1 MQWAAFLLAT
11 LGFAYL
17 PGPAMLYTAAQTLG
31 RGRRAGWLAV
41 IGVHMGCYIHV
52 FAAALGLALLFAA
65 IPPAYVAMKIIGGL
79 YLLWMGMRLWRQGIR
94 AHGGEVPLATT
105 KRVLRDSFLVEVLN
119 PKTALFFV
127 AFLPQFVQPE
137 SAMPV
142 AWQLLWLGIAT
153 NVLFSS
159 ADIVVVL
166 LASPLRAFLQKSQ
179 GSSTLIQ
186 RIGGSVLMG
195 LGGNTLAQ
203 AAR

>member
-1 MQWAAFLLAT
+1 
-11 LGFAYL
+11 
-17 PGPAMLYTAAQTLG
+17 LG

-41 IGVHMGCYIHV
+41 IGVHMGCYVHV
-52 FAAALGLALLFAA
+52 VAAALGLALLFAA
-65 IPPAYVAMKIIGGL
+65 IPPAYIAMKIIGGL
-79 YLLWMGMRLWRQGIR
+79 YLLWMGLRLWQQGIR
-94 AHGGEVPLATT
+94 THGEEMPLATT
-105 KRVLRDSFLVEVLN
+105 KRVLRDSFLVEMLN

-159 ADIVVVL
+159 ADVMVVL
-166 LASPLRAFLQKSQ
+166 LASPLRQWLQKSH
-179 GSSTLIQ
+179 GSSRLIQ
-186 RIGGSVLMG
+186 RIGGGVLMG